1 MIKLECQVFFNM
13 DVQVFKV
20 DLTPSLQEISP
31 IACTSDIQQHPKKKL
46 WTDHFSFVTLALK
59 AAAAM
64 WTVAMKRKQ
73 PHPSGEG

>member
-1 MIKLECQVFFNM
+1 MINLVILIISRYKHWFYIGLIKIKIVRLMIKLECQVFFNM

-46 WTDHFSFVTLALK
+46 
-59 AAAAM
+59 
-64 WTVAMKRKQ
+64 
-73 PHPSGEG
+73 